1 MSNEK
6 SPMLLES
13 QACYT
18 HVTSSEDAWY
28 ANTIASQ
35 HMTNNK
41 HRFWELKP
49 IKLGVWRKKVVIDA
63 NIWVLGLKALRLSL
77 YSSWC
82 LGKGIVQNAL
92 YVQDLWKNMMSKGND
107 CQNGCWCLWQRYTKP
122 YSKKDGDKLV
132 MVKTKKGQL

>member
-35 HMTNNK
+35 HMTNSK
-41 HRFWELKP
+41 HWF
-49 IKLGVWRKKVVIDA
+49 
-63 NIWVLGLKALRLSL
+63 
-77 YSSWC
+77 
-82 LGKGIVQNAL
+82 
-92 YVQDLWKNMMSKGND
+92 
-107 CQNGCWCLWQRYTKP
+107 
-122 YSKKDGDKLV
+122 
-132 MVKTKKGQL
+132 